1 MSEALK
7 EAKVTRRNGKAALT
21 RAGKSL
27 RHTIKSKR
35 PGTEVRESLAKVQEA
50 YEKLTQKHE
59 ELTKLTEDD
68 EEFEKEEMWFEEC
81 QEMFMRVEVQ
91 AKEYIDE
98 TETVKKISVST
109 KDDIL
114 NDVVETYPGSA
125 SPPQNNSGMLGM
137 QSGGNQSINTS
148 ASNTSVVNNQ
158 ENNQNTAG
166 GSCGFKM
173 EKPKMPKFSGDVREY
188 AIFKADFKHAIESKY
203 STRDAIT
210 FLRTRLQGKPLELIK
225 GIGTDYTAAWEYLD
239 SIYGDPRVV
248 SDTIMQDVVKFKPLR
263 DGEDARFCD
272 LVHLVKRC
280 YNTLKEIGVPGD
292 MDNSHML
299 SLIEK
304 KMCADDRKV
313 WSRDLEK
320 NGEPATLHRLMTWMT
335 TEMKSRMRAT
345 APLRTS
351 STHHAVNYVTKGNEE
366 RNKVSTFKCWLC
378 ENSTHWPDQCMK
390 FDALSQGE
398 RLNAAKENHAC
409 FSCLKRAGREHKMS
423 NCSRRTQCT
432 ETVNGKQCKYYH
444 HPLLHKNAD
453 VRVSISSVLDS
464 QDALL
469 PVISAEIGGQG
480 LYKRGHVLLDSGA
493 QLSLIRMETAE
504 SLGLDGKNVSITI
517 TKIGGE
523 EEQMKT
529 KEFKVQLTSLVN
541 RRSFVVKAIGIPRIS
556 DDIAGISKEDAAK
569 MSLLT
574 KEKIYRGSGPVDLL
588 IGIDHAQMHTG
599 ETRQSEHL
607 VVRNSPLGWV
617 VFGATTS
624 KNQETSRIFLVS
636 YTVPVDLS
644 EFWSTESMGVAVKP
658 CVCSADK
665 LTQSEREETRMIQNS
680 CKKVGNQW
688 MIPYPWKTDPKF
700 LPNNRSQAMK
710 KLETTERRL
719 MKNQANAEA
728 YNEQMQE
735 MEVMKFSRKLTDAEL
750 AEYTGP
756 VHYISHH
763 EVLRPDKKSTPIRIV
778 FNSSSVYQGH
788 RLNDYWL
795 KGPDLLNS
803 IFGVVL
809 RFRENQ
815 VAISG
820 DISKMYH
827 RILIPEEDQHVHRF
841 LWRSMEIDRKPD
853 TYVKTVLTFGDKP
866 PPAMAQIALRKT
878 AAEGE
883 IHSPSAAKTLKENS
897 YMDDILDS
905 VQTMSE
911 ARQLTTEI
919 DEVLA
924 KGGFRIKEW
933 QSNRD

>member
-1 MSEALK
+1 MS
-7 EAKVTRRNGKAALT
+7 T
-21 RAGKSL
+21 
-27 RHTIKSKR
+27 
-35 PGTEVRESLAKVQEA
+35 
-50 YEKLTQKHE
+50 
-59 ELTKLTEDD
+59 
-68 EEFEKEEMWFEEC
+68 
-81 QEMFMRVEVQ
+81 
-91 AKEYIDE
+91 
-98 TETVKKISVST
+98 
-109 KDDIL
+109 
-114 NDVVETYPGSA
+114 
-125 SPPQNNSGMLGM
+125 
-137 QSGGNQSINTS
+137 
-148 ASNTSVVNNQ
+148 
-158 ENNQNTAG
+158 
-166 GSCGFKM
+166 
-173 EKPKMPKFSGDVREY
+173 
-188 AIFKADFKHAIESKY
+188 
-203 STRDAIT
+203 
-210 FLRTRLQGKPLELIK
+210 
-225 GIGTDYTAAWEYLD
+225 
-239 SIYGDPRVV
+239 
-248 SDTIMQDVVKFKPLR
+248 
-263 DGEDARFCD
+263 
-272 LVHLVKRC
+272 
-280 YNTLKEIGVPGD
+280 
-292 MDNSHML
+292 
-299 SLIEK
+299 
-304 KMCADDRKV
+304 
-313 WSRDLEK
+313 
-320 NGEPATLHRLMTWMT
+320 
-335 TEMKSRMRAT
+335 
-345 APLRTS
+345 
-351 STHHAVNYVTKGNEE
+351 
-366 RNKVSTFKCWLC
+366 
-378 ENSTHWPDQCMK
+378 
-390 FDALSQGE
+390 
-398 RLNAAKENHAC
+398 
-409 FSCLKRAGREHKMS
+409 
-423 NCSRRTQCT
+423 CSRRTQCT

-469 PVISAEIGGQG
+469 PIISAEIGGQV
-480 LYKRGHVLLDSGA
+480 LYKRGNVLVDCGA

-541 RRSFVVKAIGIPRIS
+541 GRSFVVKAIGIPRIS

-607 VVRNSPLGWV
+607 VARNSPLGWV

-719 MKNQANAEA
+719 MKNQANAKA

-735 MEVMKFSRKLTDAEL
+735 MEVMKVSRKLTDAEL
-750 AEYTGP
+750 AAYTGP
-756 VHYISHH
+756 MHYISHH
-763 EVLRPDKKSTPIRIV
+763 EVLRPDKKSTPIRTV

-820 DISKMYH
+820 DIFKMYH

-841 LWRSMEIDRKPD
+841 LWGSMEIDRKPD
-853 TYVKTVLTFGDKP
+853 TYVKTVLMFGDKP
-866 PPAMAQIALRKT
+866 APAMAQIALRKT

-883 IHSPSAAKTLKENS
+883 NDSSSAAKTLKENS

-905 VQTMSE
+905 VQTVSE
-911 ARQLTTEI
+911 ARQLMTEI
-919 DEVLA
+919 YEVLA
-924 KGGFRIKEW
+924 KGGFSIKEW
-933 QSNRD
+933 QSNRDLKDTGDKQNEEVNVLNGSGEDKVLGIVWNSTEDSFKFKVKSETIDCLNSSEWT